1 MVTMHRT
8 FLWIGRERMA
18 LYKVIFLGMKVAGPE
33 EETRLIQG
41 LQKRFNL
48 TRERA
53 ESLLQRVPIVV
64 KKGILK
70 EEMERY
76 VKAFEEIGG
85 RVRVEEEPSLDFAE
99 VSPETRPPSRPK
111 PESQAYVG
119 PTVTCPQCGLEQP
132 ETDECIKCGI
142 IISKYFQYQQMAHSL
157 GGKIREITTEEE
169 KVSWESGEGF
179 VGAFI
184 ETTQESL
191 FSPTKFFRKVAEGE
205 GYWAPLI
212 YGVIAG
218 IIGTFGSIL
227 WQWLFMAHYIPIPGP
242 FTAIPLGF
250 ILTVLLIAMPFLIAL
265 SIFIGSVI
273 NHVCLMIVGGNKK
286 GFKATFRA
294 VSYAWSGYLFGII
307 PVVGSTIGAI
317 YSLVLIILGIREGHR
332 ITTGKAVLA
341 ALLPVIVIV
350 GLCILAVILVPLF
363 LGSMRFFGGGVGV

>member
-1 MVTMHRT
+1 M
-8 FLWIGRERMA
+8 G

-64 KKGILK
+64 KKGIPK

-76 VKAFEEIGG
+76 VKAFEEIGA

-99 VSPETRPPSRPK
+99 VAPETRPPSRPK

-119 PTVTCPQCGLEQP
+119 PTVTCPQCGFEQP

-157 GGKIREITTEEE
+157 EGKVREITTEEE

-184 ETTQESL
+184 ETTRESL
-191 FSPTKFFRKVAEGE
+191 FSPTRFFRKVAEGE

-227 WQWLFMAHYIPIPGP
+227 WQWLFMAQYIPIPGP

-317 YSLVLIILGIREGHR
+317 YSLVLIILGVREGHG

>member
-1 MVTMHRT
+1 M
-8 FLWIGRERMA
+8 GS
-18 LYKVIFLGMKVAGPE
+18 YKVIFLGMKVAGPE
-33 EETRLIQG
+33 EEIHLIQG

-64 KKGILK
+64 KKGISK

-85 RVRVEEEPSLDFAE
+85 RVRVEEETPIEPIEAT
-99 VSPETRPPSRPK
+99 VPPQPEPPPQFEKKS
-111 PESQAYVG
+111 YTG
-119 PTVTCPQCGLEQP
+119 PTVTCPQCGFEQP
-132 ETDECIKCGI
+132 ETDECMKCGI
-142 IISKYFQYQQMAHSL
+142 IISKYMQYQQMAQSL
-157 GGKIREITTEEE
+157 EGKIREISAEEE
-169 KVSWESGEGF
+169 KVPWESGEGI
-179 VGAFI
+179 VGAFFG
-184 ETTQESL
+184 TTRESL

-227 WQWLFMAHYIPIPGP
+227 WQWLLMAQFIPLLGP
-242 FTAIPLGF
+242 LAAVPLGF
-250 ILTVLLIAMPFLIAL
+250 ILTVLLISMPFLIAL
-265 SIFIGSVI
+265 SIFVGSVI
-273 NHVCLMIVGGNKK
+273 NHVCLVIVGGNKK

-307 PVVGSTIGAI
+307 PVIGSTIGAI
-317 YSLVLIILGIREGHR
+317 YSLILIIFGLREGHE

-341 ALLPVIVIV
+341 ALLPVIVV
-350 GLCILAVILVPLF
+350 AGLGILAVILVPLF
-363 LGSMRFFGGGVGV
+363 LGSMRFIGSGVGV